1 MIESRIWELK
11 DKLSDFAAKESGKL
25 SSEMVGLSETLAG
38 VLELMEVLVNE
49 IHSVE
54 LTAIDAQT
62 RVEQLEN
69 VD

>member
-1 MIESRIWELK
+1 MASCRARW
-11 DKLSDFAAKESGKL
+11 
-25 SSEMVGLSETLAG
+25 GLSETLAG